1 MLKVNSI
8 LSELLLYYST
18 AIYIKCSINEKKV
31 ISSNKS
37 YKCYLKK
44 SFFFILHF
52 VLFWYFITAPNK
64 I

>member
-44 SFFFILHF
+44 SFFFFSILC
-52 VLFWYFITAPNK
+52 FILVFYYSSQ
-64 I
+64 